1 MPITFQTSLFDDLD
15 ADPQLES
22 LGRTVERITLD
33 DGAWLDLRRGWV
45 TNSDALFERLA
56 VGVPWKADRREMYD
70 RVVDIPRL
78 VSWFGPGSVFPDP
91 VLVSARTALNDHYG
105 RPPGQVFETAGLCFY
120 RTGDDSVAWHGDRV
134 GRTIDRDTMVAIVSV
149 GAERVLSVRPKSGV
163 HSTGPGETLRFPL
176 GHGDLIVMGGSCQR
190 TYEHAILKTKS
201 ATGPRISVQFRPV
214 WPR

>member
-1 MPITFQTSLFDDLD
+1 MSVTFQTSLFDDV
-15 ADPQLES
+15 AAEPEVGI
-22 LGRTVERITLD
+22 LGTNVERIPLAE
-33 DGAWLDLRRGWV
+33 GAWLDLRPGWV

-56 VGVPWKADRREMYD
+56 VDVPWKADKREMYD
-70 RVVDIPRL
+70 RVVEVPRL
-78 VSWFGPGSVFPDP
+78 VSWFGPGSVLPDP
-91 VLVSARTALNDHYG
+91 VLTAAQSALNDHYG

-149 GAERVLSVRPKSGV
+149 GAERTLSVRPKGG
-163 HSTGPGETLRFPL
+163 GPTLRFPV

-190 TYEHAILKTKS
+190 THEHAILKSKT
-201 ATGPRISVQFRPV
+201 AVGPRISVQFRPV